1 MENRKL
7 RISIITVSYNA
18 ASTIEQ
24 TISSVVNQSY
34 PHIEYIIIDGGS
46 TDGTVDIIK
55 KYKDKIAYWI
65 SEPDGG
71 IYDAMNKGMSVAT
84 GDYVYFLGADD
95 TLLNMG
101 TIENVISEIN
111 QSHADIYSYGVYLV
125 RSCDNKQRYVG
136 NEYAHKCEFPLRM
149 IPHQGMFVKTILAKN
164 IGFDI
169 KYRIAADHKFFLCCK
184 LKKDIKIIYSD
195 KAVAFFSQ
203 DGMSGQQVLKNQQEV
218 KSIFKELS
226 LEYPVNNSNFL
237 VTLCKNFL
245 RRLGLYSFITKMY
258 DEFGWRIH
266 KCNNAKCRW
275 CGRT

>member
-1 MENRKL
+1 
-7 RISIITVSYNA
+7 
-18 ASTIEQ
+18 
-24 TISSVVNQSY
+24 
-34 PHIEYIIIDGGS
+34 
-46 TDGTVDIIK
+46 
-55 KYKDKIAYWI
+55 
-65 SEPDGG
+65 
-71 IYDAMNKGMSVAT
+71 
-84 GDYVYFLGADD
+84 
-95 TLLNMG
+95 
-101 TIENVISEIN
+101 
-111 QSHADIYSYGVYLV
+111 
-125 RSCDNKQRYVG
+125 
-136 NEYAHKCEFPLRM
+136 M